1 MNNPLDIQYISD
13 IHLEFY
19 SFNKI
24 AKIANK
30 IIPNSKI
37 LVLAGDIG
45 KPVSRIK
52 KTQAKINKC
61 YEYFLNLLSTKF
73 DKIFLITGNHEY
85 YNNLGV
91 SIEDIN
97 RTIKTIC
104 ENIGKSN
111 VIFLNNNYYDY
122 KGYRYIGT
130 TLWTEVDENPGK
142 KLNDLAR
149 IPNMTPLLYNELHYN
164 SVEFL
169 DKILSETAK
178 MPNPIPCIII
188 SHHLPL
194 FELIDNPNNPNNPTN
209 TNMDLLQWYASD
221 LNELIDDYANVTT
234 NTTTNATTNIIKL
247 WIYGHTHYKNL
258 QTIKNIIFAA
268 NPIGYPGEIAD
279 QKFVKTVTL

>member
-1 MNNPLDIQYISD
+1 MNNPIDIQYISD

-30 IIPNSKI
+30 IIPKSKI

-61 YEYFLNLLSTKF
+61 YEYFLNLLSIKF

-91 SIEDIN
+91 SIEEVN
-97 RTIKTIC
+97 KTIKTIC
-104 ENIGKSN
+104 ENINKSN
-111 VIFLNNNYYDY
+111 VIFLNNDYYDY
-122 KGYRYIGT
+122 NGYRYIGT
-130 TLWTEVDENPGK
+130 TLWTEVDENPSK
-142 KLNDLAR
+142 KLNDLSQ

-164 SVEFL
+164 SVDFL
-169 DKILSETAK
+169 DKILAETAK
-178 MPNPIPCIII
+178 MANPIPCIII

-194 FELIDNPNNPNNPTN
+194 FELIDNTTN
-209 TNMDLLQWYASD
+209 TTNTIDLLQWYASD
-221 LNELIDDYANVTT
+221 LNELIDDY
-234 NTTTNATTNIIKL
+234 TNIIKL
-247 WIYGHTHYKNL
+247 WIYGHTHYKNM

-268 NPIGYPGEIAD
+268 NPIGYSTEMTD
-279 QKFVKTVTL
+279 QKFVKTVCIQ